1 MATLYKLTDEYTDLL
16 ARLEAAEDEAETE
29 AVWQEMDALEDDIV
43 EKAEAYARIMRNKQA
58 EVEAFKAEKER
69 LASCQ
74 KAAENVV
81 ERLKARLLSS
91 MQRMHLTDIQTGIG
105 KWRVQMNPYSC
116 QIIDEADV
124 PAEFHIPQPDKIDKA
139 AILRQFNATGELLP
153 GVEIAQTAGIRFR

>member
-16 ARLEAAEDEAETE
+16 ARLESAEDEAETE
-29 AVWQEMDALEDDIV
+29 AVWQEMDALEDNIV

-58 EVEAFKAEKER
+58 EVEAFKAEKKR

-91 MQRMHLTDIQTGIG
+91 MQRMNLTDIQTGIG
-105 KWRVQMNPYSC
+105 KWSVQMNPYSC

-139 AILRQFNATGELLP
+139 AILRKFKATGELLP